1 MDNSPIDFNEFIGQ
15 ETSPPAV
22 ILNPKRLFQKEVR
35 YVIPPFQRPYVWSQ
49 DEQWGPLWE
58 DVRNVAEGYLEAL
71 ERSGNDE
78 VKAESE
84 TSPHFLGAVVL
95 RQVSTATKD
104 LEQREVI
111 DGQQRVTT
119 LQLLLD
125 AIQQVCESLEQPY
138 AKSAGRRLSKLVTND
153 KELITD
159 EHHVFKL
166 WPTQS
171 DQDAFKHAMDNGLP
185 INDYADS
192 LIVQAHEFFQLQIRE
207 WLYGSD
213 ESTGQKIDALEA
225 AVTNLLQM
233 VVIDLDP
240 QDDPNLIFETLNA
253 RGTPLEESDLVKNF
267 VFSRGNGLESW
278 GNLDDRWWREEVRQG
293 RIRRPRLD
301 MLLNHWLAMRTGSEV
316 TSANVFNAFRSYANG
331 QEIIEVMTEVKHS
344 LTSYR
349 EYDTTKG
356 NNLGAG
362 AFFYRMSVMETGAIT
377 PALLLLLSAEQ
388 EPRQRALCV
397 LESFLVR
404 RMICRQSTMGFNRLV
419 SELVNKLQEGAL
431 ETVDRTA
438 AEFLK
443 EQKAPT
449 RVWPTDEDVS
459 HALVSSPLY
468 RLLTRGRMRL
478 ILEGVEGWLRSS
490 GKSEDTT
497 VPGNLTIEHVMPVG
511 WRTEEWPL
519 SSGDDEGEARH
530 RRNGLIHTVGNL
542 TLTTQRLNSSMSN
555 DAWQAKHQ
563 ELWDHATPLLNRE
576 LVSKDSWDEE
586 GIVKRSRWTAE
597 VVSQVWPGPDSPVWQ
612 GE

>member
-1 MDNSPIDFNEFIGQ
+1 MHTEILSP
-15 ETSPPAV
+15 
-22 ILNPKRLFQKEVR
+22 KKLFQKEVR
-35 YVIPPFQRPYVWSQ
+35 YVIPPFQRPYVWSL
-49 DEQWGPLWE
+49 DDQWGPLWE
-58 DVRNVAEGYLEAL
+58 DVWNVAEGYLEAL

-84 TSPHFLGAVVL
+84 TTPHFLGAIVL

-125 AIQQVCESLEQPY
+125 AIQQVCEGLDQPY

-153 KELITD
+153 KELIA
-159 EHHVFKL
+159 EGHHAFKL

-171 DQDAFKHAMDNGLP
+171 DQQAFTHAMDNGLAV
-185 INDYADS
+185 NDFSDS

-207 WLYGSD
+207 WLGEVD
-213 ESTGQKIDALEA
+213 ESTKHKIDALEA
-225 AVTNLLQM
+225 AATNMLQI
-233 VVIDLDP
+233 VVIDLDT
-240 QDDPNLIFETLNA
+240 QEDPNLIFETLNA

-267 VFSRGNGLESW
+267 VLSGGQGVELW

-301 MLLNHWLAMRTGSEV
+301 MLLNHWLAMRTSSEV
-316 TSANVFNAFRSYANG
+316 TSANVFNAFRTYANG
-331 QEIIEVMTEVKHS
+331 QAIGKVMTEVKRD
-344 LTSYR
+344 LANYR
-349 EYDTTKG
+349 NYEATQG
-356 NNLGAG
+356 NNIGAG
-362 AFFYRMSVMETGAIT
+362 SFYHRMNVMEAGVIT
-377 PALLLLLSAEQ
+377 PVLLLLLSAEQ
-388 EPRQRALCV
+388 EPRQRALGV

-419 SELVNKLQEGAL
+419 IELVNQLHEGGL
-431 ETVDRTA
+431 ENVDRTT

-449 RVWPTDEDVS
+449 RMWPTDEDVS
-459 HALVSSPLY
+459 HALLSSPLY
-468 RLLTRGRMRL
+468 RLLTRGRLRL

-490 GKSEDTT
+490 GKSGDTT

-511 WRTEEWPL
+511 WKTEEWALP
-519 SSGDDEGEARH
+519 SGADEGEARY

-542 TLTTQRLNSSMSN
+542 TLTTQQLNSSMSN
-555 DAWQAKHQ
+555 DAWEAKQQ
-563 ELWDHATPLLNRE
+563 ELWAHATLLLNRD
-576 LVSKDSWDEE
+576 LVSKGSWDEDS
-586 GIVKRSRWTAE
+586 IVDRSLWTAK
-597 VVSQVWPGPDSPVWQ
+597 VVSEVWPRPDSSVWPS
-612 GE
+612 E